1 MKKLIII
8 GAVCAISAAFT
19 GCAHLE
25 AEWGG
30 ETAITDKDGA
40 PVVVNGVVQKIKHPN
55 KFESKRFGIDTTIDT
70 GNMNVTKDG
79 YSVGLN
85 GYASNVSP
93 ENAKMITATGEAIEN
108 ITGRA
113 IAAAMTAGISEITG
127 QAIPAVHSI
136 ASQYIAAGG
145 SVVPTITVQRDASG
159 KIANFTISDGRVTQT
174 GSVTVSTA
182 DASAPSAN
190 GTCTT
195 GACTTGA
202 CTDGSCTPAK

>member
-1 MKKLIII
+1 MNKLMM
-8 GAVCAISAAFT
+8 VCAVLGMAISMT
-19 GCAHLE
+19 GCGTLE

-40 PVVVNGVVQKIKHPN
+40 PIVVNGVVQKIKQQN
-55 KFESKRFGIDTTIDT
+55 KFYSHRVGLDTKIDT

-85 GYASNVSP
+85 GYASDVSP
-93 ENAKMITATGEAIEN
+93 ENAKMITATGDAIAN

-127 QAIPAVHSI
+127 QAIPAVQSI

-145 SVVPTITVQRDASG
+145 SFVPTITVQRDASG
-159 KIANFTISDGRVTQT
+159 KIANFMISDGRVTQT
-174 GSVTVSTA
+174 GEVPIVDDSHLSTTNSMPTVTSH
-182 DASAPSAN
+182 ASN
-190 GTCTT
+190 
-195 GACTTGA
+195 
-202 CTDGSCTPAK
+202 

>member
-1 MKKLIII
+1 MKKLVLI
-8 GAVCAISAAFT
+8 GIAFGLAVVMT
-19 GCAHLE
+19 GCGTLE

-40 PVVVNGVVQKIKHPN
+40 PIVVNGVVQKIKHPN
-55 KFESKRFGIDTTIDT
+55 KFSSKRFGIDTKIDT

-174 GSVTVSTA
+174 GSVDISST
-182 DASAPSAN
+182 N
-190 GTCTT
+190 GSSGNSSTCTN
-195 GACTTGA
+195 GNC
-202 CTDGSCTPAK
+202 SP

>member
-1 MKKLIII
+1 MKKLMMV
-8 GAVCAISAAFT
+8 GAVLGMAVAMT
-19 GCAHLE
+19 GCGTLE

-30 ETAITDKDGA
+30 ETAISDKDGA
-40 PVVVNGVVQKIKHPN
+40 PIVVNGVVQKIKQPN
-55 KFESKRFGIDTTIDT
+55 KFYSHRVGLDTKIDT

-93 ENAKMITATGEAIEN
+93 ENSKMITATGDAIAN

-127 QAIPAVHSI
+127 QAIPAVQSI

-145 SVVPTITVQRDASG
+145 SFVPTITVQRDANG

-174 GSVTVSTA
+174 GTVAIA
-182 DASAPSAN
+182 DAGRAESSGSTGTN
-190 GTCTT
+190 G
-195 GACTTGA
+195 GMNAA
-202 CTDGSCTPAK
+202 AQDGEGSVK